1 LAAGRGGAETQV
13 GHIDNYARNRDHER
27 RKSIRRPSRK
37 RVWADPGGVAP
48 VVDCMIVDISEEG
61 ASLAVV
67 RGGHLPDVFQLQSD
81 SSTPLGQAEVVWRR
95 DNTVGVKLAKT
106 RKP

>member
-1 LAAGRGGAETQV
+1 MGQ
-13 GHIDNYARNRDHER
+13 NKNFARDRDHER
-27 RKSIRRPSRK
+27 RRSVRRPSRK

-48 VVDCMIVDISEEG
+48 VVDCMIVDISDEG

-67 RGGHLPDVFQLQSD
+67 SGGQLPDVFQLQSD
-81 SSTPLGQAEVVWRR
+81 SSTPLGEAEVVWRR